1 MKRTIT
7 AARNRF
13 KFRLTRY
20 VVIYLR
26 VSTEEQARDA
36 HGLESQEA
44 ACRAFCRERGWI
56 VLKVFSDAGVSG
68 WEYVDRPQFLAML
81 KEIRSNPDVNL
92 VFFDYSR
99 FSRDTKRAL
108 QSFDDLDRL
117 GVFSV
122 SVCNPNIDCRT
133 AGGRTARRDE
143 LSRAEDFS
151 DQHSEKQ
158 QLRMKLALESGRW
171 IAWAPLGYENVRTGT
186 KGEPNI
192 RPVEPAAGL
201 VRQSFELMAAGTAC
215 RSVANHD

>member
-1 MKRTIT
+1 
-7 AARNRF
+7 
-13 KFRLTRY
+13 
-20 VVIYLR
+20 
-26 VSTEEQARDA
+26 
-36 HGLESQEA
+36 
-44 ACRAFCRERGWI
+44 
-56 VLKVFSDAGVSG
+56 
-68 WEYVDRPQFLAML
+68 
-81 KEIRSNPDVNL
+81 VNL

-143 LSRAEDFS
+143 LSKAEDFS

-171 IAWAPLGYENVRTGT
+171 IAWAPLGYENVRTRT

-201 VRQSFELMAAGTAC
+201 VRQSFELMAAGTERPAAALRIMTDLGL
-215 RSVANHD
+215 RSRKGNKLTVDRFVQTLKNPAYVGGTNGPRSQGIVR